1 MIFGIHKGNTYKNNR
16 KNEFGRQKLIASI
29 LICSLF
35 TSVLIG
41 VIVISNSVRT
51 AGKDAMTMMQLT
63 GQKKTEEINST
74 IQKIEQSVDTLSE
87 VAMSNFDYDSF
98 RQNKDYADTYTETV
112 QQAVLDFA
120 NHTNG
125 AVTAYLR
132 YNPDYSNPTSGVFA
146 QRQSVDSELQC
157 LTPTDFSMYDESD
170 VEHVG
175 WYYLPVQAKKA
186 IWMSPYMN
194 ENINIYMISYV
205 VPLFAEDGTSIG
217 IVGMDIDFSQITDLV
232 DETKVYQSG
241 YAFLTDASAAV
252 MYHKNADEGTKLSD
266 LDSSLSKSADFIG
279 DDGNQGKTMDYS
291 YKNVNKKFAFYNLDN
306 GMKLVL
312 TAPVSEI
319 YSEAYGLAKMI
330 ILAMI
335 VAFILSAVIGIVM
348 GTGLTK
354 PIRQLTSVIE
364 QTAALDFRPTEAGAK
379 LQKQK
384 DEIGD
389 MATKIHDMRKK
400 LRAMMENLQQT
411 QQVLETNTGNLNQLM
426 KQNSAYA
433 EDNSAATQELAAGM
447 EETSANAAHIVENVG
462 IMRESSDNIQRLAED
477 GEKNS
482 GQIQERAGEM
492 ERISTESRH
501 KTDQMY
507 AVMKQKTDAAVE
519 QAKSVQKINALTD
532 NIKQISSQTNL
543 LALNANIEAARA
555 GEAGRGFAVVA
566 SEIGDLATQT
576 LDTVSTID
584 EIVGEVNSS
593 VSNMTEC
600 LTTIM
605 EFLEQTVLGDYE
617 HFAQV
622 GEQYHADADTFQQIM
637 QQTKEA
643 VDALEQHIGE
653 ISSTVSEINSMV
665 EQSTDGISGIAEKS
679 GSTQNL
685 VTEGY
690 DKLQECTQSVN
701 VIRDFVAQ
709 FHLD

>member
-1 MIFGIHKGNTYKNNR
+1 MKSVRT
-16 KNEFGRQKLIASI
+16 KLIVSI

-41 VIVISNSVRT
+41 VIAISNSVRT

-98 RQNKDYADTYTETV
+98 RQSKDYADTYTETV
-112 QQAVLDFA
+112 QQSVLDFA

-175 WYYLPVQAKKA
+175 WYYLPVQAKEA

-266 LDSSLSKSADFIG
+266 LDSSLSKSEDFIG

-319 YSEAYGLAKMI
+319 YAEAYGLAKLIMI
-330 ILAMI
+330 AMI
-335 VAFILSAVIGIVM
+335 VVFVLSAVIGVII
-348 GTGLTK
+348 GTGMTR
-354 PIRQLTSVIE
+354 PIRQLTAVIE
-364 QTAALDFRPTEAGAK
+364 QTAELDFRPTKEGGK
-379 LQKQK
+379 LRKQK
-384 DEIGD
+384 DEIGN
-389 MATKIHDMRKK
+389 MATKIHIMRKK
-400 LRAMMENLQQT
+400 LREMMRDLQQT
-411 QQVLETNTGNLNQLM
+411 QQVLEGNAEDLNHLM

-433 EDNSAATQELAAGM
+433 EDNSAATQNLAAGM
-447 EETSANAAHIVENVG
+447 EETSANAAHIVESVG

>member
-1 MIFGIHKGNTYKNNR
+1 
-16 KNEFGRQKLIASI
+16 
-29 LICSLF
+29 
-35 TSVLIG
+35 
-41 VIVISNSVRT
+41 
-51 AGKDAMTMMQLT
+51 
-63 GQKKTEEINST
+63 
-74 IQKIEQSVDTLSE
+74 
-87 VAMSNFDYDSF
+87 
-98 RQNKDYADTYTETV
+98 
-112 QQAVLDFA
+112 
-120 NHTNG
+120 
-125 AVTAYLR
+125 
-132 YNPDYSNPTSGVFA
+132 
-146 QRQSVDSELQC
+146 
-157 LTPTDFSMYDESD
+157 
-170 VEHVG
+170 
-175 WYYLPVQAKKA
+175 
-186 IWMSPYMN
+186 
-194 ENINIYMISYV
+194 
-205 VPLFAEDGTSIG
+205 
-217 IVGMDIDFSQITDLV
+217 
-232 DETKVYQSG
+232 
-241 YAFLTDASAAV
+241 
-252 MYHKNADEGTKLSD
+252 
-266 LDSSLSKSADFIG
+266 
-279 DDGNQGKTMDYS
+279 
-291 YKNVNKKFAFYNLDN
+291 
-306 GMKLVL
+306 MKLVL

-319 YSEAYGLAKMI
+319 YAEAYGLAKLI
-330 ILAMI
+330 IIAMI
-335 VAFILSAVIGIVM
+335 VAFVLSAVIGVII
-348 GTGLTK
+348 GTGMTR
-354 PIRQLTSVIE
+354 PIRQLTAVIE
-364 QTAALDFRPTEAGAK
+364 QTAELDFRPTKEGGK
-379 LQKQK
+379 LRKQK
-384 DEIGD
+384 DEIGN
-389 MATKIHDMRKK
+389 MATKIHIMRKK
-400 LRAMMENLQQT
+400 LREMMGDLQQT
-411 QQVLETNTGNLNQLM
+411 QQVLESNAEDLNHLM

-653 ISSTVSEINSMV
+653 ISSTISEINSMV

>member
-1 MIFGIHKGNTYKNNR
+1 MKSVRT
-16 KNEFGRQKLIASI
+16 KLIASI

-41 VIVISNSVRT
+41 VIAISNSVRT

-63 GQKKTEEINST
+63 GQNKTEEINST

-87 VAMSNFDYDSF
+87 VTMSNFDYDSF
-98 RQNKDYADTYTETV
+98 RQSKDYADTYTETV
-112 QQAVLDFA
+112 QQSVLDFA
-120 NHTNG
+120 NHTKG

-132 YNPDYSNPTSGVFA
+132 YNPNYSNPTSGVFA

-175 WYYLPVQAKKA
+175 WYYLPVQAKEA

-252 MYHKNADEGTKLSD
+252 MYHKNADEGTNLSD

-279 DDGNQGKTMDYS
+279 DDGNQGKMMDYS

-319 YSEAYGLAKMI
+319 YAEAYGLAKLI
-330 ILAMI
+330 IIAMI
-335 VAFILSAVIGIVM
+335 VAFVLSAVIGVII
-348 GTGLTK
+348 GTGMTR
-354 PIRQLTSVIE
+354 PIRQLTAVIE
-364 QTAALDFRPTEAGAK
+364 QTAELDFRPTKEGGK
-379 LQKQK
+379 LRKQK
-384 DEIGD
+384 DEIGN
-389 MATKIHDMRKK
+389 MATKIHLMRKK
-400 LRAMMENLQQT
+400 LREMMGDLQQT
-411 QQVLETNTGNLNQLM
+411 QQVLEGNAEDLNHLM

-433 EDNSAATQELAAGM
+433 EDNSAATQNLAAGM
-447 EETSANAAHIVENVG
+447 EETSANAAHIVESVG

-519 QAKSVQKINALTD
+519 QAKSVQKINELTD

-576 LDTVSTID
+576 LDTVSIID

>member
-1 MIFGIHKGNTYKNNR
+1 
-16 KNEFGRQKLIASI
+16 
-29 LICSLF
+29 
-35 TSVLIG
+35 
-41 VIVISNSVRT
+41 
-51 AGKDAMTMMQLT
+51 
-63 GQKKTEEINST
+63 
-74 IQKIEQSVDTLSE
+74 
-87 VAMSNFDYDSF
+87 
-98 RQNKDYADTYTETV
+98 
-112 QQAVLDFA
+112 
-120 NHTNG
+120 
-125 AVTAYLR
+125 
-132 YNPDYSNPTSGVFA
+132 
-146 QRQSVDSELQC
+146 
-157 LTPTDFSMYDESD
+157 MYDESD

-175 WYYLPVQAKKA
+175 WYYLPVQAKEA

-232 DETKVYQSG
+232 DETTVYQSG
-241 YAFLTDASAAV
+241 YAFLTDASGSI
-252 MYHKNADEGTKLSD
+252 MHHKNVDEGTVITD
-266 LDSSLSKSADFIG
+266 LDSSLKKGADFLEE
-279 DDGNQGKTMDYS
+279 DGNQGKTLEYT
-291 YKNVNKKFAFYNLDN
+291 YKNVDKKLAFYNLDN

-379 LQKQK
+379 LRKQK

>member
-1 MIFGIHKGNTYKNNR
+1 
-16 KNEFGRQKLIASI
+16 
-29 LICSLF
+29 
-35 TSVLIG
+35 
-41 VIVISNSVRT
+41 
-51 AGKDAMTMMQLT
+51 MTMMQLT
-63 GQKKTEEINST
+63 GQNKTEEINST

-98 RQNKDYADTYTETV
+98 RQSKDYADTYTETV

-125 AVTAYLR
+125 AVTVYLR
-132 YNPDYSNPTSGVFA
+132 YNPNYSNPTSGVFA

-175 WYYLPVQAKKA
+175 WYYLPVQAKEA

-232 DETKVYQSG
+232 DETTVYQSG
-241 YAFLTDASAAV
+241 YAFLTDASGSI
-252 MYHKNADEGTKLSD
+252 MHHKNVDEGTVITD
-266 LDSSLSKSADFIG
+266 LDSSLKKGADFLAE
-279 DDGNQGKTMDYS
+279 DGNQGKTLEYT
-291 YKNVNKKFAFYNLDN
+291 YKNVDKKLAFYNLDN

-379 LQKQK
+379 LRKQK

-411 QQVLETNTGNLNQLM
+411 QRVLETNTGNLNQFM

-653 ISSTVSEINSMV
+653 ISSTISEINSMV

>member
-1 MIFGIHKGNTYKNNR
+1 M
-16 KNEFGRQKLIASI
+16 
-29 LICSLF
+29 
-35 TSVLIG
+35 
-41 VIVISNSVRT
+41 
-51 AGKDAMTMMQLT
+51 
-63 GQKKTEEINST
+63 
-74 IQKIEQSVDTLSE
+74 DTLSE

-98 RQNKDYADTYTETV
+98 RQSKDYADTYTETV

-132 YNPDYSNPTSGVFA
+132 YNPNYSNPTSGVFA

-175 WYYLPVQAKKA
+175 WYYLPVQAKEA

-312 TAPVSEI
+312 SAPVSEI
-319 YSEAYGLAKMI
+319 YAEAYGLAKLI
-330 ILAMI
+330 IIAMV
-335 VAFILSAVIGIVM
+335 VAFVLSAVIGVII
-348 GTGLTK
+348 GTGMTR
-354 PIRQLTSVIE
+354 PIRQLTAVIE
-364 QTAALDFRPTEAGAK
+364 QTAKLDFRPTKEGGK
-379 LQKQK
+379 LRKQK
-384 DEIGD
+384 DEIGN
-389 MATKIHDMRKK
+389 MATKIHIMRKK

-622 GEQYHADADTFQQIM
+622 GEQYHADAGTFQQIM

>member
-1 MIFGIHKGNTYKNNR
+1 MKSVR
-16 KNEFGRQKLIASI
+16 AKLIASI

-41 VIVISNSVRT
+41 VLVISNSART
-51 AGKDAMTMMQLT
+51 AGKDAMTKMQLT
-63 GQKKTEEINST
+63 GQKKAEEINST

-98 RQNKDYADTYTETV
+98 RQSKDYADTYTETV

-125 AVTAYLR
+125 AVTVYLR
-132 YNPDYSNPTSGVFA
+132 YNPNYSNPTSGIFA
-146 QRQSVDSELQC
+146 QRQSLDSDLQC

-175 WYYLPVQAKKA
+175 WYYLPVQAKEA

-194 ENINIYMISYV
+194 ENVNIYMISYV

-217 IVGMDIDFSQITDLV
+217 VVGMDIDFSQITDLV
-232 DETKVYQSG
+232 DETTVYQSG
-241 YAFLTDASAAV
+241 YAFLMDASGSI
-252 MYHKNADEGTKLSD
+252 MHHKNVDEGTVITD
-266 LDSSLSKSADFIG
+266 LDSSLKKGADFLAE
-279 DDGNQGKTMDYS
+279 DGNQGKTLEYT
-291 YKNVNKKFAFYNLDN
+291 YKNVDKKLAFYNLDN

-379 LQKQK
+379 LRKQK

-462 IMRESSDNIQRLAED
+462 IMKESSDNIQKLAED

>member
-1 MIFGIHKGNTYKNNR
+1 MKSVR
-16 KNEFGRQKLIASI
+16 AKLIASI

-41 VIVISNSVRT
+41 VLVISNSART
-51 AGKDAMTMMQLT
+51 AGKDAMTKMQLT
-63 GQKKTEEINST
+63 GQKKAEEINST

-98 RQNKDYADTYTETV
+98 RQSKDYADTYTETV

-125 AVTAYLR
+125 AVTVYLR
-132 YNPDYSNPTSGVFA
+132 YNPNYSNPTSGIFA
-146 QRQSVDSELQC
+146 QRQSLDSDLQC

-175 WYYLPVQAKKA
+175 WYYLPVQAKEA

-217 IVGMDIDFSQITDLV
+217 VVGMDIDFSQITDLV
-232 DETKVYQSG
+232 DETTVYQSG
-241 YAFLTDASAAV
+241 YAFLTDASGSI
-252 MYHKNADEGTKLSD
+252 MHHKNVDEGTVITD
-266 LDSSLSKSADFIG
+266 LDSSLKKGADFLAE
-279 DDGNQGKTMDYS
+279 DGNQGKTLEYT
-291 YKNVNKKFAFYNLDN
+291 YKNVDKKLAFYNLDN

-364 QTAALDFRPTEAGAK
+364 QTAALDFRPTEAGAM
-379 LQKQK
+379 LRKQK

-433 EDNSAATQELAAGM
+433 EDNSAVTQELAAGM

-462 IMRESSDNIQRLAED
+462 IMKESSDNIQKLAED

-492 ERISTESRH
+492 ERISTESRS
-501 KTDQMY
+501 KTDEMY

-519 QAKSVQKINALTD
+519 QAKSVQKINALTE

>member
-1 MIFGIHKGNTYKNNR
+1 MKSVR
-16 KNEFGRQKLIASI
+16 AKLIASI

-41 VIVISNSVRT
+41 VLVISNSART
-51 AGKDAMTMMQLT
+51 AGKDAMTKMQLT
-63 GQKKTEEINST
+63 GQKKAEEINST

-98 RQNKDYADTYTETV
+98 RQSKDYADTYTETI

-132 YNPDYSNPTSGVFA
+132 YNPNYSNPTSGVFA
-146 QRQSVDSELQC
+146 QRQSVDSDLQC

-232 DETKVYQSG
+232 DKTKVYQSG

-291 YKNVNKKFAFYNLDN
+291 YKNENKKFAFYNLDN

-379 LQKQK
+379 LRKQK

-462 IMRESSDNIQRLAED
+462 IMKESSDNIQKLAED

>member
-1 MIFGIHKGNTYKNNR
+1 
-16 KNEFGRQKLIASI
+16 
-29 LICSLF
+29 
-35 TSVLIG
+35 
-41 VIVISNSVRT
+41 
-51 AGKDAMTMMQLT
+51 
-63 GQKKTEEINST
+63 
-74 IQKIEQSVDTLSE
+74 
-87 VAMSNFDYDSF
+87 
-98 RQNKDYADTYTETV
+98 
-112 QQAVLDFA
+112 
-120 NHTNG
+120 
-125 AVTAYLR
+125 
-132 YNPDYSNPTSGVFA
+132 
-146 QRQSVDSELQC
+146 
-157 LTPTDFSMYDESD
+157 MYDESD

-175 WYYLPVQAKKA
+175 WYYLPVQAKEA

-379 LQKQK
+379 LRKQK

-462 IMRESSDNIQRLAED
+462 IMKESSDNIQKLAED

-566 SEIGDLATQT
+566 SKIGDLATQT

>member
-1 MIFGIHKGNTYKNNR
+1 M
-16 KNEFGRQKLIASI
+16 
-29 LICSLF
+29 
-35 TSVLIG
+35 
-41 VIVISNSVRT
+41 
-51 AGKDAMTMMQLT
+51 
-63 GQKKTEEINST
+63 
-74 IQKIEQSVDTLSE
+74 DTLSE

-98 RQNKDYADTYTETV
+98 RQSKDYADTYTETV

-132 YNPDYSNPTSGVFA
+132 YNPNYSNPTSGVFA

-175 WYYLPVQAKKA
+175 WYYLPVQAKEA

-312 TAPVSEI
+312 SAPVSEI
-319 YSEAYGLAKMI
+319 YAEAYGLAKLI
-330 ILAMI
+330 IIAMV
-335 VAFILSAVIGIVM
+335 VAFVLSAVIGVII
-348 GTGLTK
+348 GTGMTR
-354 PIRQLTSVIE
+354 PIRQLTAVIE
-364 QTAALDFRPTEAGAK
+364 QTAKLDFRPTKEGSK
-379 LQKQK
+379 LRKQK
-384 DEIGD
+384 DEIGN
-389 MATKIHDMRKK
+389 MATKIHIMRKK
-400 LRAMMENLQQT
+400 LREMMRDLQQT
-411 QQVLETNTGNLNQLM
+411 QQVLESNAEDLNHLM

-566 SEIGDLATQT
+566 SKIGDLATQT

-709 FHLD
+709 FYLD

>member
-1 MIFGIHKGNTYKNNR
+1 M
-16 KNEFGRQKLIASI
+16 
-29 LICSLF
+29 
-35 TSVLIG
+35 
-41 VIVISNSVRT
+41 
-51 AGKDAMTMMQLT
+51 
-63 GQKKTEEINST
+63 
-74 IQKIEQSVDTLSE
+74 DTLSE

-98 RQNKDYADTYTETV
+98 RQSKDYADTYTETV

-379 LQKQK
+379 LRKQK

-462 IMRESSDNIQRLAED
+462 IMKESSDNIQKLAED

-653 ISSTVSEINSMV
+653 ISSTVSDINSMV

>member
-1 MIFGIHKGNTYKNNR
+1 M
-16 KNEFGRQKLIASI
+16 
-29 LICSLF
+29 
-35 TSVLIG
+35 
-41 VIVISNSVRT
+41 
-51 AGKDAMTMMQLT
+51 
-63 GQKKTEEINST
+63 
-74 IQKIEQSVDTLSE
+74 DTLSE

-98 RQNKDYADTYTETV
+98 RQSKDYADTYTETV

-125 AVTAYLR
+125 AVTVYLR
-132 YNPDYSNPTSGVFA
+132 YNPNYSNPTSGVFA

-175 WYYLPVQAKKA
+175 WYYLPVQAKEA
-186 IWMSPYMN
+186 IWTSPYMN

-319 YSEAYGLAKMI
+319 YAEAYGLAKLI
-330 ILAMI
+330 IIAMI
-335 VAFILSAVIGIVM
+335 VAFVLSAVIGVII
-348 GTGLTK
+348 GTGMTR
-354 PIRQLTSVIE
+354 PIRQLTAVIE
-364 QTAALDFRPTEAGAK
+364 QTAELDFRPTKEGSK
-379 LQKQK
+379 LRKQK
-384 DEIGD
+384 DEIGN
-389 MATKIHDMRKK
+389 MATKIHIMRKK
-400 LRAMMENLQQT
+400 LREMMGDLQQT
-411 QQVLETNTGNLNQLM
+411 QQVLESNAEDLNHLM

>member
-1 MIFGIHKGNTYKNNR
+1 M
-16 KNEFGRQKLIASI
+16 
-29 LICSLF
+29 
-35 TSVLIG
+35 
-41 VIVISNSVRT
+41 
-51 AGKDAMTMMQLT
+51 
-63 GQKKTEEINST
+63 
-74 IQKIEQSVDTLSE
+74 DTLSE

-98 RQNKDYADTYTETV
+98 RQSKDYADTYTETV

-132 YNPDYSNPTSGVFA
+132 YNPNYSNPTSGVFA

-175 WYYLPVQAKKA
+175 WYYLPVQAKEA

-312 TAPVSEI
+312 SAPVSEI
-319 YSEAYGLAKMI
+319 YAEAYGLAKLI
-330 ILAMI
+330 IIAMV
-335 VAFILSAVIGIVM
+335 VAFVLSAVIGVII
-348 GTGLTK
+348 GTGMTR
-354 PIRQLTSVIE
+354 PIRQLTAVIE
-364 QTAALDFRPTEAGAK
+364 QTAELDFRPTKEGGK
-379 LQKQK
+379 LRKQK
-384 DEIGD
+384 DEIGN
-389 MATKIHDMRKK
+389 MATKIRIMRKK
-400 LRAMMENLQQT
+400 LREMMGDLQQT
-411 QQVLETNTGNLNQLM
+411 QQVLESNAEDLNHLM

-701 VIRDFVAQ
+701 VIRDFVTQ

>member
-1 MIFGIHKGNTYKNNR
+1 M
-16 KNEFGRQKLIASI
+16 
-29 LICSLF
+29 
-35 TSVLIG
+35 
-41 VIVISNSVRT
+41 
-51 AGKDAMTMMQLT
+51 
-63 GQKKTEEINST
+63 
-74 IQKIEQSVDTLSE
+74 DTLSE

-98 RQNKDYADTYTETV
+98 RQSKDYADTYTEAV

-125 AVTAYLR
+125 AVTVYLR
-132 YNPDYSNPTSGVFA
+132 YNPNYSNPTSGVFA

-379 LQKQK
+379 LRKQK

-462 IMRESSDNIQRLAED
+462 IMKESSDNIQKLAED

>member
-1 MIFGIHKGNTYKNNR
+1 
-16 KNEFGRQKLIASI
+16 
-29 LICSLF
+29 
-35 TSVLIG
+35 
-41 VIVISNSVRT
+41 
-51 AGKDAMTMMQLT
+51 
-63 GQKKTEEINST
+63 
-74 IQKIEQSVDTLSE
+74 
-87 VAMSNFDYDSF
+87 
-98 RQNKDYADTYTETV
+98 
-112 QQAVLDFA
+112 
-120 NHTNG
+120 
-125 AVTAYLR
+125 
-132 YNPDYSNPTSGVFA
+132 
-146 QRQSVDSELQC
+146 
-157 LTPTDFSMYDESD
+157 
-170 VEHVG
+170 
-175 WYYLPVQAKKA
+175 
-186 IWMSPYMN
+186 
-194 ENINIYMISYV
+194 
-205 VPLFAEDGTSIG
+205 
-217 IVGMDIDFSQITDLV
+217 
-232 DETKVYQSG
+232 
-241 YAFLTDASAAV
+241 
-252 MYHKNADEGTKLSD
+252 
-266 LDSSLSKSADFIG
+266 
-279 DDGNQGKTMDYS
+279 
-291 YKNVNKKFAFYNLDN
+291 
-306 GMKLVL
+306 
-312 TAPVSEI
+312 
-319 YSEAYGLAKMI
+319 
-330 ILAMI
+330 
-335 VAFILSAVIGIVM
+335 
-348 GTGLTK
+348 
-354 PIRQLTSVIE
+354 
-364 QTAALDFRPTEAGAK
+364 
-379 LQKQK
+379 
-384 DEIGD
+384 
-389 MATKIHDMRKK
+389 
-400 LRAMMENLQQT
+400 
-411 QQVLETNTGNLNQLM
+411 
-426 KQNSAYA
+426 
-433 EDNSAATQELAAGM
+433 
-447 EETSANAAHIVENVG
+447 
-462 IMRESSDNIQRLAED
+462 
-477 GEKNS
+477 
-482 GQIQERAGEM
+482 M

-555 GEAGRGFAVVA
+555 GEAGRGFAVVASEIGTLAKNSADSVA

>member
-1 MIFGIHKGNTYKNNR
+1 MKSVR
-16 KNEFGRQKLIASI
+16 AKLIASI

-41 VIVISNSVRT
+41 VLVISNSART
-51 AGKDAMTMMQLT
+51 AGKDAMTKMQLT
-63 GQKKTEEINST
+63 GQKKAEEINST

-98 RQNKDYADTYTETV
+98 RQSKDYADTYTETV

-125 AVTAYLR
+125 AVTVYLR
-132 YNPDYSNPTSGVFA
+132 YNPNYSNPTSGIFA
-146 QRQSVDSELQC
+146 QRQSLDSDLQC

-175 WYYLPVQAKKA
+175 WYYLPVQAKEA

-194 ENINIYMISYV
+194 ENVNIYMISYV

-217 IVGMDIDFSQITDLV
+217 VVGMDIDFSQITDLV
-232 DETKVYQSG
+232 DETTVYQSG
-241 YAFLTDASAAV
+241 YAFLTDASGSIMHHQNV
-252 MYHKNADEGTKLSD
+252 DEGTVITD
-266 LDSSLSKSADFIG
+266 LDSSLKKGADFLAE
-279 DDGNQGKTMDYS
+279 DGNQGKTLEYT
-291 YKNVNKKFAFYNLDN
+291 YKNVDKKLAFYNLDN

-379 LQKQK
+379 LRKQK

>member
-1 MIFGIHKGNTYKNNR
+1 MKSVR
-16 KNEFGRQKLIASI
+16 AKLIASI

-41 VIVISNSVRT
+41 VLVISNSART
-51 AGKDAMTMMQLT
+51 AGKDAMTKMQLT
-63 GQKKTEEINST
+63 GQKKAEEINST

-98 RQNKDYADTYTETV
+98 RQSKDYADTYTETV

-125 AVTAYLR
+125 AVTVYLR
-132 YNPDYSNPTSGVFA
+132 YNPNYSNPTSGIFA
-146 QRQSVDSELQC
+146 QRQSLDSDLQC

-175 WYYLPVQAKKA
+175 WYYLPVQAKEA

-217 IVGMDIDFSQITDLV
+217 VVGMDIDFSQITDLV
-232 DETKVYQSG
+232 DETTVYQSG
-241 YAFLTDASAAV
+241 YAFLTDASGSI
-252 MYHKNADEGTKLSD
+252 MHHKNVDEGTVITD
-266 LDSSLSKSADFIG
+266 LDSSLKKGADFLAE
-279 DDGNQGKTMDYS
+279 DGNQGKTLEYT
-291 YKNVNKKFAFYNLDN
+291 YKNVDKKLAFYNLDN

-379 LQKQK
+379 LRKQK

-622 GEQYHADADTFQQIM
+622 GEQYHADAGTFQQIM

>member
-1 MIFGIHKGNTYKNNR
+1 
-16 KNEFGRQKLIASI
+16 
-29 LICSLF
+29 
-35 TSVLIG
+35 
-41 VIVISNSVRT
+41 
-51 AGKDAMTMMQLT
+51 MTMMQLT

-98 RQNKDYADTYTETV
+98 RQSKDYADTYTETV

-175 WYYLPVQAKKA
+175 WYYLPVQAKEA

-319 YSEAYGLAKMI
+319 YAEAYGLAKLI
-330 ILAMI
+330 IIAMI
-335 VAFILSAVIGIVM
+335 VAFVLSAVIGVII
-348 GTGLTK
+348 GTGMTR
-354 PIRQLTSVIE
+354 PIRQLTAVIE
-364 QTAALDFRPTEAGAK
+364 QTAKLDFRPTKEGGK
-379 LQKQK
+379 LRKQK
-384 DEIGD
+384 DEIGN
-389 MATKIHDMRKK
+389 MATKIHIMRKK
-400 LRAMMENLQQT
+400 LREMMGDLQQT
-411 QQVLETNTGNLNQLM
+411 QQVLESNAEDLNHLM

>member
-1 MIFGIHKGNTYKNNR
+1 MKSVR
-16 KNEFGRQKLIASI
+16 AKLIASI

-41 VIVISNSVRT
+41 VLVISNSART
-51 AGKDAMTMMQLT
+51 AGKDAMTKMQLT
-63 GQKKTEEINST
+63 GQKKAEEINST

-98 RQNKDYADTYTETV
+98 RQSKDYADTYTETV

-125 AVTAYLR
+125 AVTVYLR
-132 YNPDYSNPTSGVFA
+132 YNPNYSNPTSGVFA

-175 WYYLPVQAKKA
+175 WYYLPVQAKEA

-232 DETKVYQSG
+232 DETTVYQSG
-241 YAFLTDASAAV
+241 YAFLTDASGSI
-252 MYHKNADEGTKLSD
+252 MHHKNVDEGTVITD
-266 LDSSLSKSADFIG
+266 LDSSLKKGADFLAE
-279 DDGNQGKTMDYS
+279 DGNQGKTLEYT
-291 YKNVNKKFAFYNLDN
+291 YKNVDKKLAFYNLDN

-379 LQKQK
+379 LRKQK
-384 DEIGD
+384 DEIGN
-389 MATKIHDMRKK
+389 MATKIHIMRKK
-400 LRAMMENLQQT
+400 LREMMGDLQQT
-411 QQVLETNTGNLNQLM
+411 QQVLESNAEDLNHLM

-492 ERISTESRH
+492 ERISTESCH

>member
-1 MIFGIHKGNTYKNNR
+1 
-16 KNEFGRQKLIASI
+16 
-29 LICSLF
+29 
-35 TSVLIG
+35 
-41 VIVISNSVRT
+41 
-51 AGKDAMTMMQLT
+51 
-63 GQKKTEEINST
+63 
-74 IQKIEQSVDTLSE
+74 VDTLSE

-98 RQNKDYADTYTETV
+98 RQSKDYADTYTETV

-132 YNPDYSNPTSGVFA
+132 YNPNYSNPTSGVFA

-175 WYYLPVQAKKA
+175 WYYLPVQAKEA

-312 TAPVSEI
+312 SAPVSEI
-319 YSEAYGLAKMI
+319 YAEAYGLAKLI
-330 ILAMI
+330 IIAMV
-335 VAFILSAVIGIVM
+335 VAFVLSAVIGVII
-348 GTGLTK
+348 GTGMTR
-354 PIRQLTSVIE
+354 PIRQLTAVIE
-364 QTAALDFRPTEAGAK
+364 QTAKLDFRPTKEGGK
-379 LQKQK
+379 LRKQK
-384 DEIGD
+384 DEIGN
-389 MATKIHDMRKK
+389 MATKIHIMRKK
-400 LRAMMENLQQT
+400 LREMMGDLQQT
-411 QQVLETNTGNLNQLM
+411 QQVLESNAEDLNHLM

-492 ERISTESRH
+492 ERISTESCH

>member
-1 MIFGIHKGNTYKNNR
+1 M
-16 KNEFGRQKLIASI
+16 
-29 LICSLF
+29 
-35 TSVLIG
+35 
-41 VIVISNSVRT
+41 
-51 AGKDAMTMMQLT
+51 
-63 GQKKTEEINST
+63 
-74 IQKIEQSVDTLSE
+74 DTLSE

-98 RQNKDYADTYTETV
+98 RQSKDYADTYTETV

-125 AVTAYLR
+125 AVTVYLR
-132 YNPDYSNPTSGVFA
+132 YNPNYSNPTSGVFA

-175 WYYLPVQAKKA
+175 WYYLPVQAKEA

-232 DETKVYQSG
+232 DETTVYQSG
-241 YAFLTDASAAV
+241 YAFLTDASGSI
-252 MYHKNADEGTKLSD
+252 MHHKNVDEGTVITD
-266 LDSSLSKSADFIG
+266 LDSSLKKGADFLAE
-279 DDGNQGKTMDYS
+279 DGNQGKTLEYT
-291 YKNVNKKFAFYNLDN
+291 YKNVDKKLAFYNLDN

-379 LQKQK
+379 LRKQK

>member
-1 MIFGIHKGNTYKNNR
+1 MKSVR
-16 KNEFGRQKLIASI
+16 AKLIASI

-41 VIVISNSVRT
+41 VLVISNSART
-51 AGKDAMTMMQLT
+51 AGKDAMTKMQLT
-63 GQKKTEEINST
+63 GQKKAEEINST

-98 RQNKDYADTYTETV
+98 RQSKDYADTYTETV

-125 AVTAYLR
+125 AVTVYLR
-132 YNPDYSNPTSGVFA
+132 YNPNYSNPTSGIFA
-146 QRQSVDSELQC
+146 QRQSLDSDLQC

-175 WYYLPVQAKKA
+175 WYYLPVQAKEA

-194 ENINIYMISYV
+194 ENVNIYMISYV

-232 DETKVYQSG
+232 DETTVYQSG
-241 YAFLTDASAAV
+241 YAFLTDASGSI
-252 MYHKNADEGTKLSD
+252 MHHKNVDEGTVITD
-266 LDSSLSKSADFIG
+266 LDSSLKKGADFLAE
-279 DDGNQGKTMDYS
+279 DGNQGKTLEYT
-291 YKNVNKKFAFYNLDN
+291 YKNVDKKLAFYNLDN

-379 LQKQK
+379 LRKQK

>member
-1 MIFGIHKGNTYKNNR
+1 
-16 KNEFGRQKLIASI
+16 
-29 LICSLF
+29 
-35 TSVLIG
+35 
-41 VIVISNSVRT
+41 
-51 AGKDAMTMMQLT
+51 
-63 GQKKTEEINST
+63 
-74 IQKIEQSVDTLSE
+74 VDTLSE

-98 RQNKDYADTYTETV
+98 RQSKDYADTYTETV

-132 YNPDYSNPTSGVFA
+132 YNPNYSNPTSGVFA

-175 WYYLPVQAKKA
+175 WYYLPVQAKEA

-312 TAPVSEI
+312 SAPVSEI
-319 YSEAYGLAKMI
+319 YAEAYGLAKLI
-330 ILAMI
+330 IIAMV
-335 VAFILSAVIGIVM
+335 VAFVLSAVIGVII
-348 GTGLTK
+348 GTGMTR
-354 PIRQLTSVIE
+354 PIRQLTAVIE
-364 QTAALDFRPTEAGAK
+364 QTAELDFRPTKEGGK
-379 LQKQK
+379 LRKQK
-384 DEIGD
+384 DEIGN
-389 MATKIHDMRKK
+389 MATKIHIMRKK
-400 LRAMMENLQQT
+400 LREMMGDLQQT
-411 QQVLETNTGNLNQLM
+411 QQVLESNAEDLNHLM

-701 VIRDFVAQ
+701 VIRDFVTQ

>member
-1 MIFGIHKGNTYKNNR
+1 M
-16 KNEFGRQKLIASI
+16 
-29 LICSLF
+29 
-35 TSVLIG
+35 
-41 VIVISNSVRT
+41 
-51 AGKDAMTMMQLT
+51 
-63 GQKKTEEINST
+63 
-74 IQKIEQSVDTLSE
+74 
-87 VAMSNFDYDSF
+87 
-98 RQNKDYADTYTETV
+98 
-112 QQAVLDFA
+112 LDFA

-125 AVTAYLR
+125 AVTVYLR
-132 YNPDYSNPTSGVFA
+132 YNPNYSNPTSGIFA
-146 QRQSVDSELQC
+146 QRQSLDSDLQC

-175 WYYLPVQAKKA
+175 WYYLPVQAKEA

-194 ENINIYMISYV
+194 ENVNIYMISYV

-217 IVGMDIDFSQITDLV
+217 VVGMDIDFSQITDLV
-232 DETKVYQSG
+232 DETTVYQSG
-241 YAFLTDASAAV
+241 YAFLTDASGSI
-252 MYHKNADEGTKLSD
+252 MHHKNVDEGTVITD
-266 LDSSLSKSADFIG
+266 LDSSLKKGADFLAE
-279 DDGNQGKTMDYS
+279 DGNQGKTLEYT
-291 YKNVNKKFAFYNLDN
+291 YKNVDKKLAFYNLDN

-379 LQKQK
+379 LRKQK

>member
-1 MIFGIHKGNTYKNNR
+1 M
-16 KNEFGRQKLIASI
+16 
-29 LICSLF
+29 
-35 TSVLIG
+35 
-41 VIVISNSVRT
+41 
-51 AGKDAMTMMQLT
+51 
-63 GQKKTEEINST
+63 
-74 IQKIEQSVDTLSE
+74 DTLSE

-98 RQNKDYADTYTETV
+98 RQSKDYADTYTETV

-125 AVTAYLR
+125 AVTVYLR
-132 YNPDYSNPTSGVFA
+132 YNPNYSNPTSGVFA

-175 WYYLPVQAKKA
+175 WYYLPVQAKEA

-319 YSEAYGLAKMI
+319 YAEAYGLAKLI
-330 ILAMI
+330 IIAMI
-335 VAFILSAVIGIVM
+335 VAFVLSAVIGVII
-348 GTGLTK
+348 GTGMTR
-354 PIRQLTSVIE
+354 PIRQLTAVIE
-364 QTAALDFRPTEAGAK
+364 QTAELDFRPTKEGGK
-379 LQKQK
+379 LRKQK
-384 DEIGD
+384 DEIGN
-389 MATKIHDMRKK
+389 MATKIHIMRKK
-400 LRAMMENLQQT
+400 LREMMRDLQQT
-411 QQVLETNTGNLNQLM
+411 QQVLEGNAEDLNHLM

>member
-1 MIFGIHKGNTYKNNR
+1 M
-16 KNEFGRQKLIASI
+16 
-29 LICSLF
+29 
-35 TSVLIG
+35 
-41 VIVISNSVRT
+41 
-51 AGKDAMTMMQLT
+51 
-63 GQKKTEEINST
+63 
-74 IQKIEQSVDTLSE
+74 DTLSE

-98 RQNKDYADTYTETV
+98 RQSKDYADTYTETV

-125 AVTAYLR
+125 AVTVYLR
-132 YNPDYSNPTSGVFA
+132 YNPNYSNPTSGVFA

-175 WYYLPVQAKKA
+175 WYYLPVQAKEA

-306 GMKLVL
+306 GMRLVL

-319 YSEAYGLAKMI
+319 YAEAYGLAKLI
-330 ILAMI
+330 IIAMI
-335 VAFILSAVIGIVM
+335 VAFVLSAVIGVIIGSGM
-348 GTGLTK
+348 TR
-354 PIRQLTSVIE
+354 PIRQLTAVIE
-364 QTAALDFRPTEAGAK
+364 QTAKLDFRPTKEGGK
-379 LQKQK
+379 LRKQK
-384 DEIGD
+384 DEIGN
-389 MATKIHDMRKK
+389 MATKIHIMRKK
-400 LRAMMENLQQT
+400 LREMMGDLQQT
-411 QQVLETNTGNLNQLM
+411 QQVLESNAEDLNHLM

>member
-1 MIFGIHKGNTYKNNR
+1 M
-16 KNEFGRQKLIASI
+16 
-29 LICSLF
+29 
-35 TSVLIG
+35 
-41 VIVISNSVRT
+41 
-51 AGKDAMTMMQLT
+51 
-63 GQKKTEEINST
+63 
-74 IQKIEQSVDTLSE
+74 DTLSE

-98 RQNKDYADTYTETV
+98 RQSKDYADTYTETV

-132 YNPDYSNPTSGVFA
+132 YNPNYSNPTSGVFA

-175 WYYLPVQAKKA
+175 WYYLPVQAKEA

-312 TAPVSEI
+312 SAPVSEI
-319 YSEAYGLAKMI
+319 YAEAYGLAKLI
-330 ILAMI
+330 IIAMV
-335 VAFILSAVIGIVM
+335 VAFVLSAVIGVII
-348 GTGLTK
+348 GTGMTR
-354 PIRQLTSVIE
+354 PIRQLTAVIE
-364 QTAALDFRPTEAGAK
+364 QTAELDFRPTKEGGK
-379 LQKQK
+379 LRKQK
-384 DEIGD
+384 DEIGN
-389 MATKIHDMRKK
+389 MATKIHIMRKK
-400 LRAMMENLQQT
+400 LREMMGDLQQT
-411 QQVLETNTGNLNQLM
+411 QQVLESNAEDLNHLM

>member
-1 MIFGIHKGNTYKNNR
+1 MKSVR
-16 KNEFGRQKLIASI
+16 AKLIASI

-41 VIVISNSVRT
+41 VLVISNSART
-51 AGKDAMTMMQLT
+51 AGKDAMTKMQLT
-63 GQKKTEEINST
+63 GQKKAEEINST

-98 RQNKDYADTYTETV
+98 RQSKDYADTYTETV

-125 AVTAYLR
+125 AVTVYLR
-132 YNPDYSNPTSGVFA
+132 YNPNYSNPTSGIFA
-146 QRQSVDSELQC
+146 QRQSLDSDLQC

-175 WYYLPVQAKKA
+175 WYYLPVQAKEA

-194 ENINIYMISYV
+194 ENVNIYMISYV

-217 IVGMDIDFSQITDLV
+217 VVGMDIDFSQITDLV
-232 DETKVYQSG
+232 DETTVYQSG
-241 YAFLTDASAAV
+241 YAFLTDASGSI
-252 MYHKNADEGTKLSD
+252 MHHKNVDEGTVITD
-266 LDSSLSKSADFIG
+266 LDSSLKKGADFLAE
-279 DDGNQGKTMDYS
+279 DGNQGKTLEYT
-291 YKNVNKKFAFYNLDN
+291 YKNVDKKLAFYNLDN

-379 LQKQK
+379 LRKQK

-653 ISSTVSEINSMV
+653 ISSTISEINSMV

>member
-1 MIFGIHKGNTYKNNR
+1 MKSVRT
-16 KNEFGRQKLIASI
+16 KLIASI

-41 VIVISNSVRT
+41 VIAISNSVRT

-74 IQKIEQSVDTLSE
+74 IQKIEQSV
-87 VAMSNFDYDSF
+87 
-98 RQNKDYADTYTETV
+98 
-112 QQAVLDFA
+112 LDFA

-132 YNPDYSNPTSGVFA
+132 YNPNYSNPTSGVFA

-232 DETKVYQSG
+232 DETTVYQSG
-241 YAFLTDASAAV
+241 YAFLTDASGSI
-252 MYHKNADEGTKLSD
+252 MHHKNVDEGTVITD
-266 LDSSLSKSADFIG
+266 LDSSLKKGADFLAE
-279 DDGNQGKTMDYS
+279 DGNQGKTLEYT
-291 YKNVNKKFAFYNLDN
+291 YKNVDKKLAFYNLDN

-379 LQKQK
+379 LRKQK

-482 GQIQERAGEM
+482 RQIQERAGEM
-492 ERISTESRH
+492 ERISTESRR

-566 SEIGDLATQT
+566 SEIGDLAMQT

>member
-1 MIFGIHKGNTYKNNR
+1 MKSVRT
-16 KNEFGRQKLIASI
+16 KLIASI

-41 VIVISNSVRT
+41 VIAISNSVRT

-98 RQNKDYADTYTETV
+98 RQSKDYADTYTEAV

-175 WYYLPVQAKKA
+175 WYYLPVQAKEA

-364 QTAALDFRPTEAGAK
+364 QTAALDVEEK
-379 LQKQK
+379 LLGRN

-462 IMRESSDNIQRLAED
+462 IMKESSDNIQKLAED

-543 LALNANIEAARA
+543 LALNANI
-555 GEAGRGFAVVA
+555 EAGRGFAVVA

>member
-1 MIFGIHKGNTYKNNR
+1 M
-16 KNEFGRQKLIASI
+16 
-29 LICSLF
+29 
-35 TSVLIG
+35 
-41 VIVISNSVRT
+41 
-51 AGKDAMTMMQLT
+51 
-63 GQKKTEEINST
+63 
-74 IQKIEQSVDTLSE
+74 
-87 VAMSNFDYDSF
+87 
-98 RQNKDYADTYTETV
+98 
-112 QQAVLDFA
+112 
-120 NHTNG
+120 
-125 AVTAYLR
+125 TAYLR

-379 LQKQK
+379 LRKQK

>member
-1 MIFGIHKGNTYKNNR
+1 
-16 KNEFGRQKLIASI
+16 
-29 LICSLF
+29 
-35 TSVLIG
+35 
-41 VIVISNSVRT
+41 
-51 AGKDAMTMMQLT
+51 
-63 GQKKTEEINST
+63 
-74 IQKIEQSVDTLSE
+74 
-87 VAMSNFDYDSF
+87 MSNFDYDSF
-98 RQNKDYADTYTETV
+98 RQSKDYADTYTETV

-125 AVTAYLR
+125 AVTVYLR
-132 YNPDYSNPTSGVFA
+132 YNPNYSNPTSGIFA
-146 QRQSVDSELQC
+146 QRQSLDSDLQC

-175 WYYLPVQAKKA
+175 WYYLPVQAKEA

-194 ENINIYMISYV
+194 ENVNIYMISYV

-217 IVGMDIDFSQITDLV
+217 VVGMDIDFSQITDLV
-232 DETKVYQSG
+232 DETTVYQSG
-241 YAFLTDASAAV
+241 YAFLMDASGSI
-252 MYHKNADEGTKLSD
+252 MHHKNVDEGTVITD
-266 LDSSLSKSADFIG
+266 LDSSLKKGADFLAE
-279 DDGNQGKTMDYS
+279 DGNQGKTLEYT
-291 YKNVNKKFAFYNLDN
+291 YKNVDKKLAFYNLDN

-379 LQKQK
+379 LRKQK